1 MSDEVANLRQVLAQ
15 TQAVQR
21 TQESARRR
29 GEVEQQ
35 QRSRQIIDKVDIQ
48 GRQVEET
55 PEAREKKVEPEGQGG
70 ETEEHRR
77 RRKGTGQSSPEP
89 AEPQTIRPVDPDEQD
104 EGKGRM
110 IDRTA

>member
-15 TQAVQR
+15 TQSVQR
-21 TQESARRR
+21 AQETARRR

-35 QRSRQIIDKVDIQ
+35 QRGRQIIDKVDIQ

-55 PEAREKKVEPEGQGG
+55 PEAQEKKVEPESKGN
-70 ETEEHRR
+70 EPEER
-77 RRKGTGQSSPEP
+77 RRKKGEEPPAGEP
-89 AEPQTIRPVDPDEQD
+89 AEHDAICPEDLDNQD

>member
-1 MSDEVANLRQVLAQ
+1 MTDEVGNLRQVLAQ
-15 TQAVQR
+15 TQDVQR
-21 TQESARRR
+21 TQENARRR

-35 QRSRQIIDKVDIQ
+35 QRGRQIIDRVDIQ

-55 PEAREKKVEPEGQGG
+55 PEAREKKVEPEGKGAESEQRKRRGKG
-70 ETEEHRR
+70 EHP
-77 RRKGTGQSSPEP
+77 QAPEP
-89 AEPQTIRPVDPDEQD
+89 ETPDATRPTGPEDD

>member
-15 TQAVQR
+15 TQSVQR
-21 TQESARRR
+21 TQENARRR

-55 PEAREKKVEPEGQGG
+55 PESREKKVEPEDKGG
-70 ETEEHRR
+70 EPREHQ
-77 RRKGTGQSSPEP
+77 RRKKGEQEAPPDAAAPDATRPP
-89 AEPQTIRPVDPDEQD
+89 APDPQD

>member
-15 TQAVQR
+15 TQSVQR
-21 TQESARRR
+21 TQENARRR

-35 QRSRQIIDKVDIQ
+35 QRGRQIIDKVDIQ

-55 PEAREKKVEPEGQGG
+55 PEAREKKVEPEAKGD
-70 ETEEHRR
+70 EPEER
-77 RRKGTGQSSPEP
+77 RRKKGAGQPSPEP
-89 AEPQTIRPVDPDEQD
+89 AEPDAVRPEGLDEQD